1 MLLERCSICG
11 GMEYAKHVSSMP
23 SWTRRCFACAQVSQ
37 SCPYYTLTLTGGLF
51 GACWGLRWVVR
62 CFPRH
67 GYLAW
72 QIPVVWRCFEPSVIL
87 PFFSGQICLELP
99 WVIPPQIV
107 IMVGTLRLRGVNI
120 RNNHVSYPGDDLG
133 EGISLEGITFC
144 RPPGWLWSEA
154 IHRVFDNHRYTQS
167 GYTRICWVGTV
178 YEHVWL
184 GLVGFMSIITIAIT
198 CYNCSLVGL

>member
-1 MLLERCSICG
+1 MCSGEPIVSILHADFDRRPLWSLLGTPLG
-11 GMEYAKHVSSMP
+11 GKMFP
-23 SWTRRCFACAQVSQ
+23 TSW
-37 SCPYYTLTLTGGLF
+37 LF
-51 GACWGLRWVVR
+51 GMTNSGCLTMLRA
-62 CFPRH
+62 FS
-67 GYLAW
+67 YLT
-72 QIPVVWRCFEPSVIL
+72 
-87 PFFSGQICLELP
+87 FFSGQICLELP